1 MARDFADGEELF
13 RLRIEQTVTIDGIET
28 EHVSTQGPYQKLG
41 TARQQRSERL
51 SRGSRQ
57 NRWSGLR
64 YAPGVTVTESVSI
77 ERTVLAWEAFE

>member
-57 NRWSGLR
+57 NRWGGH
-64 YAPGVTVTESVSI
+64 YALGSTLTESVTI